1 MATLFAFVPSTT
13 ASRAFAA
20 IRTKKSELLLNWQ
33 RARAHREE
41 AFQITQELARYTDR
55 ELADLGLCRS
65 EIPAVANGTYRR
77 A

>member
-1 MATLFAFVPSTT
+1 MAVPTTFSSSTL
-13 ASRAFAA
+13 ASRGFAA
-20 IRTKKSELLLNWQ
+20 FKSKQDQLFLNWR

-41 AFQITQELARYTDR
+41 AFRITQELARCTDR

-77 A
+77 V